1 MSLPFEELPSTVLGK
16 AVDGIVAVMRD
27 KDVPIAA
34 SYFDCFGVK
43 LQDIPIIRTTKQL
56 DFYSFFHQTSEVNMD
71 IIILI
76 TVILLSPVIVLRFV
90 KWSKR
95 DKNNPTK
102 QYYLASPED
111 IRSVS
116 VLLCIAGAG
125 SIFFGGFYADYF
137 HVSQFIELGIGL
149 IVVGFAVKHFVR
161 PF

>member
-1 MSLPFEELPSTVLGK
+1 
-16 AVDGIVAVMRD
+16 
-27 KDVPIAA
+27 
-34 SYFDCFGVK
+34 
-43 LQDIPIIRTTKQL
+43 
-56 DFYSFFHQTSEVNMD
+56 MD